1 MPELN
6 DQVWVREQYQ
16 TSSNLNARIQLHVRF
31 STNPYSW
38 PLWVF
43 DHLQVGPEAR
53 MLEVGC
59 GPASLW
65 SSNRNRIPSGWR
77 LTLSDF
83 SAGMVREAA
92 ATLAG
97 LPNVTFG
104 QADAQRLPFAN
115 GSFDAVIANHMLY
128 HVPDRALALAE
139 FRRVLRPGGRL
150 YVATNDT
157 EHMAKIRELAL
168 RFTPERT
175 QEMNSRERFVF
186 AQGFE
191 EIGRYFSQ
199 VQLHPYEN
207 RLVVTDAGALA
218 DYMLSGTPVSVPVE
232 EQAAFRRW
240 LQTEM
245 AQTGY
250 IEIIN
255 ETGLFEAVH
264 EEPDAT
270 LEMPTVM
277 AKSAQEK
284 AGGESPAQPGG
295 ETKQNTRTRRNRK
308 AQPDDDL

>member
-6 DQVWVREQYQ
+6 EQGWVREQYQ
-16 TSSNLNARIQLHVRF
+16 TSTNLNARIQLHARF
-31 STNPYSW
+31 GTNPYSW

-43 DHLQVGPEAR
+43 DHLQVGPAAR
-53 MLEVGC
+53 VLEVGC

-104 QADAQRLPFAN
+104 QADAQRLPFAD

-150 YVATNDT
+150 YVATNGAN
-157 EHMAKIRELAL
+157 HMKQIRELAQ
-168 RFTPERT
+168 RFEADHT
-175 QEMNSRERFVF
+175 QELPRGARFIF
-186 AQGFE
+186 EQGFD

-207 RLVVTDAGALA
+207 RLVVTDANALA

-255 ETGLFEAVH
+255 ETGLFEAVR
-264 EEPDAT
+264 EDPDAT

-277 AKSAQEK
+277 GERPQEK
-284 AGGESPAQPGG
+284 AEEETPAQPESG
-295 ETKQNTRTRRNRK
+295 KRQNTRTKRNRK
-308 AQPDDDL
+308 AQPDDL